1 MFPDRLCMVSPRFAS
16 RLPGSQSASSRSWS
30 SAAFILVAAGALALS
45 TSGCSSKKYVRSQVA
60 PVVQQ
65 TNDLDAKTSADHRTI
80 TDTDER
86 AQSGIN
92 GAMGAANTADQH
104 AQAAGQGADS
114 ANHSAQDAYN
124 RVDSLTG
131 TVANLDNYKPVADV
145 SVTFATAKY
154 VLTPSDKKKLDAL
167 ADTATSTRGCI
178 LEVTGGTDSVGG
190 ADYNYK
196 LSQQRADAV
205 ANYLQTAHN
214 IAPHRFYLVGIGK
227 DQQIASDKTAAGR
240 AKNRRVQVR
249 VLSNAGTDTAT
260 PATPSGGS
268 GL

>member
-1 MFPDRLCMVSPRFAS
+1 MALMIF
-16 RLPGSQSASSRSWS
+16 
-30 SAAFILVAAGALALS
+30 AAGGLVFSA
-45 TSGCSSKKYVRSQVA
+45 SGCSSKKYVRSQVA

-65 TNDLDAKTSADHRTI
+65 TNDLDAKTSADHRAI

-104 AQAAGQGADS
+104 AQAAGQSADT

-154 VLTPSDKKKLDAL
+154 SLTSEDKKKLDAL
-167 ADTATSTRGCI
+167 ADTATSTRNCI
-178 LEVTGGTDSVGG
+178 LEVPGGTDSVGG
-190 ADYNYK
+190 AEYNYK

-205 ANYLQTAHN
+205 ANYLQSAHN

-227 DQQIASDKTAAGR
+227 DQQVASDKTAAGR

-249 VLSNAGTDTAT
+249 VLSNAGADATAP
-260 PATPSGGS
+260 PAPNGGS